1 MKSTLICK
9 CAALAAA
16 LCVAQAEARSG
27 PTDAP
32 ASLHQ
37 VVDETVRLLMDAHG
51 IPGMAIA
58 VTVRKDQYFFNY
70 GLASR
75 EDNRELTERT
85 LFEIG
90 SISKTFTAT
99 LASYAQEV
107 GALTLADNASKY
119 LPALQGSSFDRI
131 SLLDLGTYTAGG
143 LPLQVP
149 DEVTADTV
157 LDYYKGWRPQYA
169 PGTHRQ
175 YSNPSIGLFGHLA
188 ALSMHASFDGLM
200 EKKLFPMM
208 GLRNTY
214 IHVPSE
220 GMNDY
225 AYGYAKDGQ
234 PLRVN
239 PGVWDAE
246 AYGVKTSAADLLRFI
261 ELNMDGSGLDPTL
274 SRAISATHT
283 GYYQVGDMVQA
294 LGWETY
300 AYPTD
305 VGSVLE
311 GNSAKVVLEPNKARK
326 LTPPA
331 PPRTNVLINKSG
343 STNGFGG
350 YVAFVPAEQI
360 GVVILANKNYPV
372 AERVTAA
379 FKILTALDRHK
390 EAQLGG

>member
-16 LCVAQAEARSG
+16 LCVAQAGAQSG

-37 VVDETVRLLMDAHG
+37 VVDETVRPMMAAHG

-58 VTVRKDQYFFNY
+58 VTVRGDQYFFNY

-75 EDNRELTERT
+75 EDGRQLTEHT

-107 GALTLADNASKY
+107 GALSLADNASKY
-119 LPALQGSSFDRI
+119 
-131 SLLDLGTYTAGG
+131 LLDLGTYTAGG

-149 DEVTADTV
+149 DEITADTV

-169 PGTHRQ
+169 PGTHRR

-188 ALSMHASFDGLM
+188 ALSMHASFDVLM
-200 EKKLFPMM
+200 EKKLLPMM

-220 GMNDY
+220 RMNDY
-225 AYGYAKDGQ
+225 AYGYAEDGQ

-246 AYGVKTSAADLLRFI
+246 AYGVKTSAADLLRFV

-372 AERVTAA
+372 AERVAAA
-379 FKILTALDRHK
+379 FKILAALS
-390 EAQLGG
+390 QYNYP